1 MTIEKEPGN
10 RGTDVA
16 FFNLMHVSGE
26 AILKLIGI
34 KQPQKFKTKA
44 VD

>member
-1 MTIEKEPGN
+1 MTIENEQGN